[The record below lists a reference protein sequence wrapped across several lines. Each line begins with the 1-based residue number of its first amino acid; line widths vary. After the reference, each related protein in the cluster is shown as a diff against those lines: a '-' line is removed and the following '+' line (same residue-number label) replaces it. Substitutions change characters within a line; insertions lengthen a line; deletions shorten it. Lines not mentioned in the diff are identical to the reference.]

1 MILLSYIGVHQIFQL
16 ALAAEE
22 MGNLE
27 FLHCSLVSHPGK
39 WGQRLGRFLRLPI
52 ANASGSVS
60 LPSAKIIEHPLP
72 LLVNRLAKRLPWQ
85 WRRDPLLSN
94 SWFDQLA
101 ARAVARSQAKV
112 FVGAETCALYSMQ
125 AAKKRG
131 MVCLL
136 DCPGVPVRFLDEQA
150 RRAAEELHLPPML
163 PANSEEMLIRKEM
176 ELALA
181 DLILCCSEFQSEAL
195 QARGVPV
202 SKIRVVPL
210 WADTA
215 FWSVPKRPDVEPP
228 QNRRL
233 RVIFAGAVSLK
244 KGAPYLIEAMRT
256 LGDQAECLFVG
267 RRGEELSV
275 LLSNLPANCRIEAY
289 VPKDRLRQLYAEH
302 DVLVMPTLGDSF
314 GFVGMEAMAA
324 GLPVIASRHAGL
336 PLPSPDWRVP
346 VRDAA
351 AIAARLRHY
360 QEHPDALA
368 QDSATAQN
376 FVAAFTPERYRQQIQ
391 SLYRELLSQTD

>member
-1 MILLSYIGVHQIFQL
+1 MVLLSYIGVHQIFQL

-22 MGNLE
+22 IGALE
-27 FLHCSLVSHPGK
+27 ALHCSLVDHPGK
-39 WGQRLGRFLRLPI
+39 WGGLLAKRF
-52 ANASGSVS
+52 SV
-60 LPSAKIIEHPLP
+60 PSAHAPGSRLLPPTKLIEHPLP
-72 LLVNRLAKRLPWQ
+72 LLANRLAKHLPWQ
-85 WRRDPLLSN
+85 RRSDHIVSN
-94 SWFDQLA
+94 LWFDRLA
-101 ARAVARSQAKV
+101 ARAVARSQANI
-112 FVGAETCALYSMQ
+112 FVGAETCSLYSMQ

-131 MVCLL
+131 MTCLL
-136 DCPGVPVRFLDEQA
+136 DCPGVPVKFLDEQA
-150 RRAAEELHLPPML
+150 RRAAEDLQLPPLL
-163 PANSEEMLIRKEM
+163 PANSEAMLIRKEK

-195 QARGVPV
+195 QAQGVPV

-215 FWSVPKRPDVEPP
+215 FWSMP
-228 QNRRL
+228 NRSALAPVHNRKL

-244 KGAPYLIEAMRT
+244 KGAPYLIQALRA

-267 RRGEELSV
+267 RHGEELSG

-289 VPKDRLRQLYAEH
+289 VPKERLRQLYAEH

-324 GLPVIASRHAGL
+324 GLPVIASTHAGL

-346 VRDAA
+346 VRDAPA
-351 AIAARLRHY
+351 LAARLRHY
-360 QEHPDALA
+360 HEHPDALA
-368 QDSATAQN
+368 QDSATARR
-376 FVAAFTPERYRQQIQ
+376 FVTAFTPERYRQQIQ
-391 SLYRELLSQTD
+391 ALYRELLA